1 MNGVMRTALCVCLCM
16 LAGIGY
22 TCEHNGRT
30 NKCMICL
37 RQNYLSYGKERAA
50 ITCGEAG
57 CASKTLEHHKHCGI
71 HGSIVT
77 MSKECPECARA
88 EAKEHWK
95 QAELARQEDKAFSN
109 LGIRVPEYRE
119 HVSYATKQA
128 RLRELRNRINLIN
141 KRIEDYENR
150 LFQPG
155 MSGSVINR
163 LETKISEL
171 EFQRDIY
178 FRAYEMWEA
187 VTPQ

>member
-1 MNGVMRTALCVCLCM
+1 MNGVMRMVLCVSLCL
-16 LAGIGY
+16 LAGIGLP
-22 TCEHNGRT
+22 CEHNKRT

-37 RQNYLSYGKERAA
+37 RENYLSYGKERAA
-50 ITCGEAG
+50 ITCVEAG
-57 CASKTLEHHKHCGI
+57 CSSRTLEHHKHCGI

-77 MSKECPECARA
+77 MSKECPECAKE
-88 EAKEHWK
+88 EAKKHWK
-95 QAELARQEDKAFSN
+95 QAELAKQEGKAFAN

-119 HVSYATKQA
+119 NISYAVKQA
-128 RLRELRNRINLIN
+128 RLRELRTRINLIT

-155 MSGSVINR
+155 MSGSVLNR
-163 LETKISEL
+163 LEKKISEL

-178 FRAYEMWEA
+178 LRAYEMWES

>member
-1 MNGVMRTALCVCLCM
+1 MDGVMRTALCVCLCM

-95 QAELARQEDKAFSN
+95 QAELAKQEDKAFSN

>member
-1 MNGVMRTALCVCLCM
+1 MNLITRMILCVCLC
-16 LAGIGY
+16 LVADIGY
-22 TCEHNGRT
+22 TCEHNKRT

-37 RQNYLSYGKERAA
+37 RENYLSYGKERAA

-57 CASKTLEHHKHCGI
+57 CSSKTLEHHKHCGI

-77 MSKECPECARA
+77 MSKECPECAKE
-88 EAKEHWK
+88 EAKRHWK
-95 QAELARQEDKAFSN
+95 QAELAKQEEKAFSN

-119 HVSYATKQA
+119 RVSHATKQA
-128 RLRELRNRINLIN
+128 RLRELRTRINLIT

-155 MSGSVINR
+155 MSGSVLDR
-163 LETKISEL
+163 LEKKISEL

-178 FRAYEMWEA
+178 LRAYEMWEA